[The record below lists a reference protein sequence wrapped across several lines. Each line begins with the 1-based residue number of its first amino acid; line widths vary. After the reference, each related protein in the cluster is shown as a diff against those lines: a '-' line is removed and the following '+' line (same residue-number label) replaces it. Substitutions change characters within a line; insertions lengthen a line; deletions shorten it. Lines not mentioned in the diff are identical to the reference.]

1 MKNRKICPKC
11 NSTDIIKVPGKAGA
25 YGVGNNIQT
34 GWSNFS
40 AVLVHRY
47 VCCRHSSIWVYA
59 AAGGWRWN
67 GRRML
72 ALKKSRGMFGYVAV
86 LLLMVLTI
94 SMLFTNLDHPQQAV
108 HQKRDDGDIQHV
120 RNADQQ

>member
-47 VCCRHSSIWVYA
+47 VCCVCGYSEEWIDKEDIPR
-59 AAGGWRWN
+59 
-67 GRRML
+67 
-72 ALKKSRGMFGYVAV
+72 LKEKYE
-86 LLLMVLTI
+86 
-94 SMLFTNLDHPQQAV
+94 
-108 HQKRDDGDIQHV
+108 
-120 RNADQQ
+120 NA